1 MSTGAAKK
9 LETELQAEVARYRGE
24 TFADNTKRTY
34 TSHSNSFLR
43 FCTELCVPPVPANEK
58 TIAMY
63 AACLARR
70 LRPASVRQYLN
81 IVRVMHLEAGL
92 SNPLKDS
99 WFISSTLKGIDRVK
113 GTAVNRKSPIT
124 PDILR
129 IKKVLKMSDRD
140 DIVFWAACLVMFF
153 GLFRK
158 ANLFAKQKFDAD
170 KHFTRDSFVLNAD
183 CSLTICVR
191 WSKTI
196 QCREREIRVTLPAL
210 HPHRLCP
217 VSAVCQALRAAVH
230 QSPKA
235 PAFPMSGAVF
245 DKTLKAVTQGEGN
258 LSGHSF
264 RRGEACWALSQ
275 NIPGEIIKIMGDWK
289 STVYMSYLDQV
300 PQPVG
305 GYLGREVRL
314 GLNTSLLER
323 QHT

>member
-1 MSTGAAKK
+1 M
-9 LETELQAEVARYRGE
+9 
-24 TFADNTKRTY
+24 
-34 TSHSNSFLR
+34 
-43 FCTELCVPPVPANEK
+43 PPVPANEK

-63 AACLARR
+63 AAYLARR
-70 LRPASVRQYLN
+70 LRPASVRQYLT

-124 PDILR
+124 PDILLR
-129 IKKVLKMSDRD
+129 IKKVLKMTDRD
-140 DIVFWAACLVMFF
+140 DVVFWAACLVMFF

-210 HPHRLCP
+210 HPHPLCP
-217 VSAVCQALRAAVH
+217 VSAVCQALRAAVQ

-245 DKTLKAVTQGEGN
+245 DKKLKAVTQGEGN

-264 RRGEACWALSQ
+264 RRGGACWALSQ

-289 STVYMSYLDQV
+289 STVYMSYLDQL
-300 PQPVG
+300 PQPVLD
-305 GYLGREVRL
+305 YYRVVFSHALPRIC
-314 GLNTSLLER
+314 S
-323 QHT
+323 

>member
-9 LETELQAEVARYRGE
+9 LETALQAEVARYRGE

-34 TSHSNSFLR
+34 TSHRNSFLR
-43 FCTELCVPPVPANEK
+43 FCTELCVPPVPAKEK

-99 WFISSTLKGIDRVK
+99 WFISSTLKGIDRAK

-124 PDILR
+124 PDILLR

-140 DIVFWAACLVMFF
+140 YFVFGAACLVTFF

-170 KHFTRDSFVLNAD
+170 KYFTRDSFVPMP
-183 CSLTICVR
+183 TVR
-191 WSKTI
+191 
-196 QCREREIRVTLPAL
+196 
-210 HPHRLCP
+210 
-217 VSAVCQALRAAVH
+217 
-230 QSPKA
+230 
-235 PAFPMSGAVF
+235 
-245 DKTLKAVTQGEGN
+245 
-258 LSGHSF
+258 
-264 RRGEACWALSQ
+264 
-275 NIPGEIIKIMGDWK
+275 
-289 STVYMSYLDQV
+289 
-300 PQPVG
+300 
-305 GYLGREVRL
+305 
-314 GLNTSLLER
+314 
-323 QHT
+323 